1 MIGRLLARLPRG
13 ALLLSAI
20 SAINV
25 LFGFVREAVMAYHF
39 GASAELDAFLVA
51 FTLPRLVAMQMVQ
64 ITVSLILPLYIG
76 HVENGDRELATAL
89 LRKWFGLCL
98 KIVTGLSIVILV
110 GAELVTSGV
119 GPGLSPEA
127 HEDAA
132 RWLRWL
138 VPYLWLVGTTG
149 CFKVILDTQRRFAI
163 PAAAGALVSISMV
176 VAVLAGGDRYG
187 IAVVLPALAIAGVLT
202 FLIQWWPARTHEPK
216 LLGLGPIP
224 ANVRLPVVGGG
235 ILILLS
241 ISQQTNTII
250 DRAFASYL
258 PDGSIAALNFANSLA
273 DIPSTIL
280 SMALATALFPVL
292 AGMTAKGKWRL
303 AFRTTVNWALVVMAV
318 GAIPV
323 AILVFF
329 NDEVVRLVFGRGAFD
344 AEAVERTATALM
356 ILSATIWLTG
366 ATSIVNRLLLSQ
378 RQLVQMLLISVFGV
392 SVKVVAN
399 LLLVSRGIAGVA
411 WATVIAGIAA
421 TLLRYVIA
429 ARLRNRDQPEGAPL

>member
-51 FTLPRLVAMQMVQ
+51 FTLPRLVAMQLVQ
-64 ITVSLILPLYIG
+64 ITVSLILPLYVG
-76 HVENGDRELATAL
+76 HVENGDHALATAL
-89 LRKWFGLCL
+89 LRKWFRLCL
-98 KIVTGLSIVILV
+98 MIVTGVSLVILI
-110 GAELVTSGV
+110 GSELVTRGV
-119 GPGLSPEA
+119 GPGLSAEA
-127 HEDAA
+127 HDDAA

-138 VPYLWLVGTTG
+138 VPYLWLVGITG
-149 CFKVILDTQRRFAI
+149 CFKVVLDTHRRFAI
-163 PAAAGALVSISMV
+163 PAAAGALVSICMVIAV
-176 VAVLAGGDRYG
+176 VAGADRYG
-187 IAVVLPALAIAGVLT
+187 IAVVLPALAVAGALT
-202 FLIQWWPARTHEPK
+202 FLIQWWPARTHEPT
-216 LLGLGPIP
+216 LIGLGPIP

-235 ILILLS
+235 ILVLLS

-303 AFRTTVNWALVVMAV
+303 AFRTTVNWALVVMAI

-329 NDEVVRLVFGRGAFD
+329 SDEVVRLVFGRGAFD

-366 ATSIVNRLLLSQ
+366 ATSIVNRLMLSQ

-392 SVKVVAN
+392 SVKIIAN
-399 LLLVSRGIAGVA
+399 VLLVSRGIAGVA
-411 WATVIAGIAA
+411 WATVIAGVAA
-421 TLLRYVIA
+421 TLLRYAIA
-429 ARLRNRDQPEGAPL
+429 ARLRNRDQPEAAPP